1 MTANATTAFRFRA
14 PPFGILVRF
23 AVVVVT
29 AFLVGWL
36 LNRTAATLEKRPE
49 PAGFV
54 RGVVQG
60 ALMPCTLPA
69 LLLGHDVA
77 IYTSH
82 NNGVPYK
89 RGYTL
94 GVNLCGAAFFG
105 LLYRRISRWRK
116 RLTSTVDP
124 VQSPTATAHHPNPAV
139 HP

>member
-1 MTANATTAFRFRA
+1 MRF
-14 PPFGILVRF
+14 FG
-23 AVVVVT
+23 VVAT

-36 LNRTAATLEKRPE
+36 LNRTAVTLEKRPE

-89 RGYTL
+89 RGYTV

-105 LLYRRISRWRK
+105 LLYRRINRWRN
-116 RLTSTVDP
+116 RLA
-124 VQSPTATAHHPNPAV
+124 SPPHSSSRASPADSALPTTAAAHHPESTA